1 MAYFDLF
8 PNGLLPSHSEKR
20 TSNRDFVASKNLF
33 KRGAIRND
41 FFENA
46 VAFEKYN
53 VVGDDR
59 PDNVASEIYDDP
71 ELDWVVLL
79 SNNIINVRDEW
90 PMSQYD
96 FQRYLDNKYDKVQLS
111 QIHHYETVEI
121 LNPLGLRIL
130 EAGLKVD
137 ESFEYKYSFEGTN
150 YTVSDVTSVTNY
162 QYEINK
168 NDAKRNIYVL
178 RKSYLPMIMEDMR
191 DIMTYEDSS
200 QYINKRTKK
209 GSDIRHE

>member
-8 PNGLLPSHSEKR
+8 PNVLLPSHSEKR

-33 KRGAIRND
+33 RRGAIRED

-46 VAFEKYN
+46 VTFEKYN

-59 PDNVASEIYDDP
+59 PDNVANEIYDDP

-162 QYEINK
+162 QYEIGK

-178 RKSYLPMIMEDMR
+178 RKSYIPMIMEDMKE
-191 DIMTYEDSS
+191 IMTYENSS